1 MSQYGPQYWDKYG
14 SYRTPVAFHLSVVVL
29 LRAYFIWVIAAL
41 SRRPEL
47 DLMSLFF
54 RSKSDF
60 FIAIAIGSIAILPT
74 LLFCLRRPRDSHKA
88 TDRLAS
94 IWRHM
99 RWPLI
104 VCALIDLTW
113 LIVQAAHSHYRFSLF
128 LAVQMVIVFWVLWY
142 LVKSRY
148 LTVFFKDWP
157 EPTEKASDDKKDLK
171 KDS

>member
-113 LIVQAAHSHYRFSLF
+113 LIVQAAHSHYRFSFF

>member
-1 MSQYGPQYWDKYG
+1 MSRYGPQYWDKYG

-60 FIAIAIGSIAILPT
+60 FIAIAIGSIAIVPT

-88 TDRLAS
+88 TVRLAS

-113 LIVQAAHSHYRFSLF
+113 LIVQAAHSHYQFSLF

-157 EPTEKASDDKKDLK
+157 EPTEKASDEKKQLK

>member
-1 MSQYGPQYWDKYG
+1 M
-14 SYRTPVAFHLSVVVL
+14 F
-29 LRAYFIWVIAAL
+29 
-41 SRRPEL
+41 
-47 DLMSLFF
+47 
-54 RSKSDF
+54 
-60 FIAIAIGSIAILPT
+60 
-74 LLFCLRRPRDSHKA
+74 FCLRRPRDSHKA

-113 LIVQAAHSHYRFSLF
+113 LIVQAANSHYRFSLF

>member
-157 EPTEKASDDKKDLK
+157 EPTEKTSDDKKDLK

>member
-60 FIAIAIGSIAILPT
+60 FIAIAIGSIAVLPT

-113 LIVQAAHSHYRFSLF
+113 LIVQAAHSHYRFSFF

>member
-1 MSQYGPQYWDKYG
+1 MSRYGPQYWDKYG

-60 FIAIAIGSIAILPT
+60 FIAIAIGSIAIIPT

-157 EPTEKASDDKKDLK
+157 DPTEKASDDKKHLK

>member
-14 SYRTPVAFHLSVVVL
+14 SYRTPVAFHLSLVVL

>member
-54 RSKSDF
+54 SSKSDF

-74 LLFCLRRPRDSHKA
+74 LLFCLRRPRDSHSA

>member
-113 LIVQAAHSHYRFSLF
+113 LIVQAANSHYRFSLF

>member
-74 LLFCLRRPRDSHKA
+74 LLFCLRRPRDSHSS

>member
-94 IWRHM
+94 IWRYM

-157 EPTEKASDDKKDLK
+157 EPTEKASDEKKDLK

>member
-60 FIAIAIGSIAILPT
+60 FIAIAIGSIAIVPT

>member
-1 MSQYGPQYWDKYG
+1 MSRYGPQYWDKYG

-60 FIAIAIGSIAILPT
+60 FIAIAIGSIAIIPT
-74 LLFCLRRPRDSHKA
+74 LFFCLRRPRDSHKA

-113 LIVQAAHSHYRFSLF
+113 LIVQAANSHYRFSLF

-157 EPTEKASDDKKDLK
+157 EPTEKASDEKKQLK

>member
-88 TDRLAS
+88 TDRLAR

-104 VCALIDLTW
+104 VCALIDITW

-157 EPTEKASDDKKDLK
+157 DPTEKASDDKKDLK

>member
-128 LAVQMVIVFWVLWY
+128 LAVQMVTVFWVLWY

>member
-128 LAVQMVIVFWVLWY
+128 LAIQMVIVFWVLWY

>member
-14 SYRTPVAFHLSVVVL
+14 SYRTPVAFHLSEVVL

-41 SRRPEL
+41 SRRQEL

-60 FIAIAIGSIAILPT
+60 FITIAIGSIAILPT

-171 KDS
+171 RDS

>member
-148 LTVFFKDWP
+148 LTVFF
-157 EPTEKASDDKKDLK
+157 
-171 KDS
+171 

>member
-171 KDS
+171 RDS

>member
-88 TDRLAS
+88 TDRLAR

>member
-29 LRAYFIWVIAAL
+29 LRAYFIWIIAAL

>member
-1 MSQYGPQYWDKYG
+1 MSRYGPQYWDKYG

-60 FIAIAIGSIAILPT
+60 FIAIAIGSIAIIPT
-74 LLFCLRRPRDSHKA
+74 LLFCLRRPRDSHIA

-157 EPTEKASDDKKDLK
+157 EPTEKASDDKKHLK